1 MKKFLALILA
11 ILILCLAACGEDK
24 VEDTTNAA
32 ETTSS
37 ESTGEAT
44 TQSPTA
50 ESTTEE
56 TPSNDLGGMYVFTA
70 DEASAAALGE
80 KYSWF
85 PEYGV
90 KFVLVLTLGETE
102 KAVLDLHLSSIE
114 EIEEALFKKT
124 NCESAEANGM
134 SYDDFYAMILEQMG
148 SEEAIRENFRNTH
161 TGVLP
166 EIQSNLI
173 DAYPMSGTYR
183 ADGESVTV
191 TLGGGE
197 MTFVLDGE
205 NLVTE
210 RNGCAIT
217 FLRQG

>member
-1 MKKFLALILA
+1 MKKLLALILA

-32 ETTSS
+32 ETASS
-37 ESTGEAT
+37 ES
-44 TQSPTA
+44 TA
-50 ESTTEE
+50 ESTTAEPSSEE
-56 TPSNDLGGMYVFTA
+56 TLAHDFSGMYVFTA

-114 EIEEALFKKT
+114 EIEEALFKKS

-183 ADGESVTV
+183 ADGENLTV

-210 RNGCAIT
+210 RNGCSIT